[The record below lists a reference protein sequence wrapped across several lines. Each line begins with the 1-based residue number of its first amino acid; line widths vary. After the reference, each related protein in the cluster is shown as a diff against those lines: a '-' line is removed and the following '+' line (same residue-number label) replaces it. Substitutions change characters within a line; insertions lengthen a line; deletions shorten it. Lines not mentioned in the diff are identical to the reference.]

1 MQQRFHTH
9 ALALALALALAVL
22 APAPPAAAQDE
33 AQVFRGAYVVPIS
46 GPPIESGVVVVRDG
60 SIVEVGGPE
69 VSAPAGAVEHDLSG
83 RWLMPGIVDSHSH
96 VGSASGGDRSS
107 PLHPDVRSL
116 DSIDIASD
124 GFWRARAGG
133 ITTVN
138 VMPGS
143 GHLMSGQTTYL
154 KLRDGGRTIEDWLFC
169 DDPATDVCGGMKMAN
184 GTNSMSGPPFPGTR
198 ARSAALVRGLY
209 HEARAWLERE
219 GAGADR
225 DEPGPRDLRME
236 GLAEVLAGE
245 RIVQHHTHRHNDIA
259 TVLRLREEF
268 GFRVVIQHGTE
279 SWKLADEIAAAGV
292 PVSITFIDAPGGKEE
307 TLDWSLEI
315 GAILERAG
323 VDVAF
328 NTDDFITDSRLLLR
342 GAAIAVRNGMSRDA
356 ALEALTLAP
365 ARMLGL
371 EDRIGSLEAGKD
383 ADFAVL
389 SGDPFSVYTKVEQTW
404 VEGRLIFDR
413 SNPEHRRYAVGGHN
427 VYRLSAEEEAALRE
441 LLAGEGL

>member
-1 MQQRFHTH
+1 MRQRLN
-9 ALALALALALAVL
+9 ALVLGLVL
-22 APAPPAAAQDE
+22 AGSAPGPPAVAQDDV
-33 AQVFRGAYVVPIS
+33 QVFRGAELLPIA
-46 GPPIESGVVVVRDG
+46 GPPIESGVVVVRG
-60 SIVEVGGPE
+60 GTIVEVGGPE
-69 VSAPAGAVEHDLSG
+69 VVSPPGAVEHDLSG
-83 RWLMPGIVDSHSH
+83 RVLMPGIVDSHSH

-107 PLHPDVRSL
+107 PLHPDVRAL

-124 GFWRARAGG
+124 SFWRARAGG

-138 VMPGS
+138 VMSGS
-143 GHLMSGQTTYL
+143 GHLMSGQTVYL
-154 KLRDGGRTIEDWLFC
+154 KLRDGGRTVEDWLFC
-169 DDPATDVCGGMKMAN
+169 DDPLIDVCGGMKMAN
-184 GTNSMSGPPFPGTR
+184 GTNSMSGPPFPETR

-209 HEARAWLERE
+209 HEAVAYLERE
-219 GAGADR
+219 GAGTDR
-225 DEPGPRDLRME
+225 DQPDSRDLRME
-236 GLAEVLAGE
+236 ALAEVLSGE

-279 SWKLADEIAAAGV
+279 SWKLAEEIAEAGV
-292 PVSITFIDAPGGKEE
+292 PVSITFIDSPGGKEE
-307 TLDWSLEI
+307 TLDWSMEI

-342 GAAIAVRNGMSRDA
+342 GAAIAVRNGMSRA
-356 ALEALTLAP
+356 GALEAVTLAP

-371 EDRIGSLEAGKD
+371 DDRVGSLEAGKD
-383 ADFAVL
+383 ADFVVL
-389 SGDPFSVYTKVEQTW
+389 SGDPLSVYTTVEQTW

-427 VYRLSAEEEAALRE
+427 VYRMTAEEEEALRR